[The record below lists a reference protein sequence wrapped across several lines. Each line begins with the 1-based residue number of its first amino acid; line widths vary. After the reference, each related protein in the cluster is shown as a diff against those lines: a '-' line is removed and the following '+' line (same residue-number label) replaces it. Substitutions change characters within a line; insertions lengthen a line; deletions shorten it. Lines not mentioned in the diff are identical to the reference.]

1 MLSPIII
8 GLLLVLAYYFAPQIL
23 KYRKQLYMGVWF
35 VLAAIIALRGKPF
48 VTPFVKGFVGFA
60 FFYVVMI
67 TGALNP
73 SWKLTKKLRSVRA
86 PYSIL
91 GFVLLMSHPL
101 NYVAEVLSKQRDI
114 PYFGVAA
121 FLIMVPL
128 FITSYMAIRKKMKA
142 QTWVKLQR
150 WAYPVYA
157 LMLIHLLVNA
167 SSPQNRIVAI
177 LLFVPYIGMKVHKEF
192 IAKRKIDTA
201 QA

>member
-1 MLSPIII
+1 MSPIII
-8 GLLLVLAYYFAPQIL
+8 GLLMVLAYYFAPQIL

-101 NYVAEVLSKQRDI
+101 NYVVEVLSKQRDI

-177 LLFVPYIGMKVHKEF
+177 LLFVPYIGLKIHKEF

>member
-8 GLLLVLAYYFAPQIL
+8 GLLMVLAYYFAPQIL

-177 LLFVPYIGMKVHKEF
+177 LLFVPYVGLKVHKEF
-192 IAKRKIDTA
+192 IAKCKIDTA
-201 QA
+201 LA

>member
-1 MLSPIII
+1 MFSPIII
-8 GLLLVLAYYFAPQIL
+8 SILMVIAYYLTPQIL
-23 KYRKQLYMGVWF
+23 KYRKQLYIAVWF
-35 VLAAIIALRGKPF
+35 VLAEIIALRGKQF
-48 VTPFVKGFVGFA
+48 VTPFVKGYVGFA

-73 SWKLTKKLRSVRA
+73 KWKLTKKLRSVRA

-101 NYVAEVLSKQRDI
+101 NYMAEVLSKQRDI

-128 FITSYMAIRKKMKA
+128 FITSYLTIRKKMKA

-157 LMLIHLLVNA
+157 LILVHLVVNA
-167 SSPQNRIVAI
+167 STPQNRIVAI
-177 LLFVPYIGMKVHKEF
+177 LLFIPYIGLKLHKEF
-192 IAKRKIDTA
+192 IVKQKVVSA
-201 QA
+201 

>member
-1 MLSPIII
+1 MSPIII
-8 GLLLVLAYYFAPQIL
+8 GLLMALAYYLAPQIL
-23 KYRKQLYMGVWF
+23 KYRKQLYVGVWF

-101 NYVAEVLSKQRDI
+101 NYVVEVLSKQRDI

-142 QTWVKLQR
+142 QSWVKLQR

-177 LLFVPYIGMKVHKEF
+177 LLFVPYIGLKIHKEF

>member
-1 MLSPIII
+1 MFSPIII
-8 GLLLVLAYYFAPQIL
+8 SILMVLAYYLAPQIL
-23 KYRKQLYMGVWF
+23 KYRKHLYIAVWF
-35 VLAAIIALRGKPF
+35 VLAAIIALRGKQF
-48 VTPFVKGFVGFA
+48 VTPFVKGYAGFA

-73 SWKLTKKLRSVRA
+73 KWKLTKKLRSVRA

-101 NYVAEVLSKQRDI
+101 NYIAEVLSKQRDI
-114 PYFGVAA
+114 PIFGVAA
-121 FLIMVPL
+121 FLIMIPL

-157 LMLIHLLVNA
+157 LILVHLVVNA
-167 SSPQNRIVAI
+167 STPQNRIVAI
-177 LLFVPYIGMKVHKEF
+177 LLFIPYIGLKIHKEF
-192 IAKRKIDTA
+192 IVKQKVVSA
-201 QA
+201 

>member
-1 MLSPIII
+1 MSPIII
-8 GLLLVLAYYFAPQIL
+8 GLLMVLAYYLAPQIL
-23 KYRKQLYMGVWF
+23 KYRKQLYVGVWF

-142 QTWVKLQR
+142 QSWVKLQR

-157 LMLIHLLVNA
+157 LMLILLVVNA

-177 LLFVPYIGMKVHKEF
+177 LLFVPYIGLKIHKEF

>member
-1 MLSPIII
+1 MLSPIVISI
-8 GLLLVLAYYFAPQIL
+8 LMALAYYLAPQIL
-23 KYRKQLYMGVWF
+23 KYRKQLYVGVWF

-177 LLFVPYIGMKVHKEF
+177 LLFVPYVGLKVHKEF

>member
-1 MLSPIII
+1 MFSPIII
-8 GLLLVLAYYFAPQIL
+8 SILMALAYYLAPQIL
-23 KYRKQLYMGVWF
+23 KYRKQLYVGVWF

-121 FLIMVPL
+121 FLIMIPL
-128 FITSYMAIRKKMKA
+128 FITSYMTIRKKMKA
-142 QTWVKLQR
+142 QSWVKLQR

-157 LMLIHLLVNA
+157 LMLIHLVVNA

-177 LLFVPYIGMKVHKEF
+177 LLFVPYVGLKVHKEF

>member
-1 MLSPIII
+1 MLSPIVISI
-8 GLLLVLAYYFAPQIL
+8 LMALAYYLAPQIL
-23 KYRKQLYMGVWF
+23 KYRRQLYVGVWF

>member
-1 MLSPIII
+1 MSPIII
-8 GLLLVLAYYFAPQIL
+8 GLLMALAYYLAPQIL
-23 KYRKQLYMGVWF
+23 KYRKQLYVGVWF

>member
-1 MLSPIII
+1 MSPIII
-8 GLLLVLAYYFAPQIL
+8 GLLMVLAYYFAPQIL

-101 NYVAEVLSKQRDI
+101 NYVVEVLSKQRDI

-150 WAYPVYA
+150 WAYPVCA

-177 LLFVPYIGMKVHKEF
+177 LLFVPYIGLKIHKEF

>member
-1 MLSPIII
+1 MA
-8 GLLLVLAYYFAPQIL
+8 LAYYLAPQIL
-23 KYRKQLYMGVWF
+23 KYRKQLYVGVWF

-177 LLFVPYIGMKVHKEF
+177 LLFVPYVGLKVHKEF
-192 IAKRKIDTA
+192 IAKCKIDTA

>member
-1 MLSPIII
+1 MA
-8 GLLLVLAYYFAPQIL
+8 LAYYLAPQIL
-23 KYRKQLYMGVWF
+23 KYRKQLYVGVWF

-128 FITSYMAIRKKMKA
+128 FITSYMTIRKKMKA

-177 LLFVPYIGMKVHKEF
+177 LLFVPYIGLKIHKEF

>member
-1 MLSPIII
+1 MSPIII
-8 GLLLVLAYYFAPQIL
+8 GLLMALAYYLAPQIL
-23 KYRKQLYMGVWF
+23 KYRKQLYVGVWF

-177 LLFVPYIGMKVHKEF
+177 LLFVPYIGLKIHKEF

>member
-8 GLLLVLAYYFAPQIL
+8 GLLMVLAYYFAPQIL

-128 FITSYMAIRKKMKA
+128 FITSYMAIHKKMKA

-177 LLFVPYIGMKVHKEF
+177 LLFVPYIGLKIHKEF

>member
-1 MLSPIII
+1 MLSPIVISI
-8 GLLLVLAYYFAPQIL
+8 LMALAYYLAPQIL
-23 KYRKQLYMGVWF
+23 KYRKQLYVGVWF

-128 FITSYMAIRKKMKA
+128 FITSYMTIRKKMKA

-177 LLFVPYIGMKVHKEF
+177 LLFVPYIGLKIHKEF

>member
-8 GLLLVLAYYFAPQIL
+8 GLLMVLAYYFAPQIL

-177 LLFVPYIGMKVHKEF
+177 LLFVPYIGLKIHKEF